1 MQGRTPSE
9 KNLAMQQA
17 SAERRKRNERRCA
30 QIEKILIKKGYCK

>member
-1 MQGRTPSE
+1 MQGRTPSD

-17 SAERRKRNERRCA
+17 SAEKKKRAKRCCA